1 MAIQSPSLE
10 LGAALVAADRGRRR
24 RAATGSR
31 CGRRLRRDPVTLDLR
46 ASC

>member
-10 LGAALVAADRGRRR
+10 LAAGAAVPADRGRRR

-31 CGRRLRRDPVTLDLR
+31 SAAACGAIR
-46 ASC
+46 

>member
-10 LGAALVAADRGRRR
+10 LGAALVQPTAAARR

-31 CGRRLRRDPVTLDLR
+31 SAAACGAIR
-46 ASC
+46 